1 MKRYWLLALLS
12 LFFYPGFA
20 QVDVLLAPT
29 AQESA
34 ELKKV
39 LDSYLSYMNA
49 MSVPGNPDGKK
60 ALSVKFIKE
69 TLLKGEVLTV
79 NDLDTAANSKSIK
92 ITTYA
97 YQLAKAKGDGTL
109 KHSIEPTTIVYEKI
123 KYDKWRRFYYEEI
136 KVVKEISWEEKVS
149 VKKSGVDLNLNS
161 QDSLS
166 AKDSVTL
173 VVKKIPLSFFIRFEK
188 ENNISK
194 NFRLWGIT
202 TKGQMPPLP
211 SIEPLQQWWSG
222 LDAEWKTMLA
232 KIRKM
237 DEYPKESDLERLTYQ
252 SELDFTKANFKTYE
266 PLSAFTNVRK
276 IILTEANINSFEPIS
291 KMTALTYLNISK
303 SQIKDIT
310 GVNKLKRL
318 EEFYCVGN
326 ELTTIQ
332 PIDSVISLLK
342 FNCSENDLDD
352 ISPVKNLINLKEL
365 NISLNIKVK
374 NIDAV
379 KNLVNIEKLSF
390 RKIEIKDLTP
400 VQGMTN
406 LVYLDCYNTG
416 ITSLEPIR
424 NMQKIFHLDL
434 SSNKVTSLEPIK
446 NYQYII
452 NLYLSYSSVSD
463 LSVVSGFSLLRELEI
478 YGCPQ
483 ITSLGGVHKLEYLK
497 VLKCFYTK
505 IGKDEIQRFKKNHP
519 NCAITYY

>member
-12 LFFYPGFA
+12 LLFYPGFT
-20 QVDVLLAPT
+20 QVEVLLAPT
-29 AQESA
+29 TQESA

-39 LDSYLSYMNA
+39 IDSYLSYMNA
-49 MSVPGNPDGKK
+49 MSVPGNLDGKK

-79 NDLDTAANSKSIK
+79 NDLDTAVNSKNIK

-109 KHSIEPTTIVYEKI
+109 KHSIEPTIIVYEKM
-123 KYDKWRRFYYEEI
+123 KYDKWRRFYYAEV
-136 KVVKEISWEEKVS
+136 KVVKQISWMETIPA
-149 VKKSGVDLNLNS
+149 KKSEESTNA

-166 AKDSVTL
+166 VKDSKVL
-173 VVKKIPLSFFIRFEK
+173 VVKEKLLSFFIRFEK
-188 ENNISK
+188 ENNVAK

-202 TKGQMPPLP
+202 NIGHMPPLP
-211 SIEPLQQWWSG
+211 TIEPLQQWWSG
-222 LDAEWKTMLA
+222 LDLEWKTMLG
-232 KIRKM
+232 KMRKM

-252 SELDFTKANFKTYE
+252 SELNFTKANFKTYE
-266 PLSAFTNVRK
+266 PLSAFTNVKK
-276 IILTEANINSFEPIS
+276 IILTGANINSFEPIS
-291 KMTALTYLNISK
+291 KMTALTYLDISK
-303 SQIKDIT
+303 SQIKDIA
-310 GVNKLKRL
+310 GINKLTRL
-318 EEFYCVGN
+318 EEFYCIGN
-326 ELTTIQ
+326 QLTTIQ
-332 PIDSVISLLK
+332 PIDSMLSLLK
-342 FNCSENDLDD
+342 FNCSENDLND

-374 NIDAV
+374 NIDAI
-379 KNLVNIEKLSF
+379 KKLINIEKLSF

-400 VQGMTN
+400 IQGMTN

-434 SSNKVTSLEPIK
+434 SSNKVTNLEPIK

-463 LSVVSGFSLLRELEI
+463 LSVVSSFSLLRELEI

-483 ITSLGGVHKLEYLK
+483 ISSLGGVHKLEYIK